1 MKIKG
6 EMKNGKENDDKTRIF
21 RTNKTR
27 IRGKKQ
33 LPNAKACGIM

>member
-6 EMKNGKENDDKTRIF
+6 EMKNGKENDDKTRIL

-27 IRGKKQ
+27 IRRE
-33 LPNAKACGIM
+33 NR